1 MMMGI
6 NVPHLHLL
14 LNHIPTI
21 GGGAAVVLLLVA
33 FARKSEDLKR
43 IALEA
48 TYVVALLTFPSYLS
62 GVGAQQALLTNPDIS
77 QAFVDA
83 HWNAALYT
91 FVLLQLAGALA
102 WLTLWKYRR
111 SGNWST
117 ALVTSIFILSALS
130 FATAARTAALGGDI
144 RHPEILAEAATPA
157 AAAPADTAAPDPV
170 APDAVAPDAAAPTEA
185 AVEAAD
191 ETIPPVV
198 PGGLSGRGLGRSVM
212 DRNWVWPASEA
223 LHFIGLWVILGVILI
238 VNLRLLGF
246 MRTVSYS
253 AVHRLLPWAALGL
266 LINVVTGMIFVTA
279 TPDQYGENISFLW
292 KIIFLM
298 VAGLNL
304 HYITVFEGPWHV
316 ESGQNPPLRVRI
328 AGATAIISWVGVM
341 YFGRMLPFL
350 GNAF

>member
-33 FARKSEDLKR
+33 FARKSNDLKR
-43 IALEA
+43 IAIEA
-48 TYVVALLTFPSYLS
+48 TYVVALLTFPAYLS
-62 GVGAQQALLTNPDIS
+62 GVGAQQTLLKMPEIS

-83 HWNAALYT
+83 HWNAALFT
-91 FVLLQLAGALA
+91 FVLMQMAGALA

-111 SGNWST
+111 SGHWST
-117 ALVTSIFILSALS
+117 PIVTAIFVLSALS
-130 FATAARTAALGGDI
+130 FAAAARTAALGGDI
-144 RHPEILAEAATPA
+144 RHSEILAEAAAPA
-157 AAAPADTAAPDPV
+157 DAAAPAEAAAPADEAP
-170 APDAVAPDAAAPTEA
+170 A
-185 AVEAAD
+185 
-191 ETIPPVV
+191 
-198 PGGLSGRGLGRSVM
+198 GGFTGRGLGRSVM

-223 LHFIGLWVILGVILI
+223 LHFIGLWLILGIILI

-246 MRTVSYS
+246 MRNVPYS

-266 LINVVTGMIFVTA
+266 LINVVTGMVFVTA

-298 VAGLNL
+298 VAGLDL
-304 HYITVFEGPWHV
+304 LYITVFEGPWHV
-316 ESGQNPPLRVRI
+316 ESGQIPPLRVKI
-328 AGATAIISWVGVM
+328 AGATAIIGWVGVM

>member
-21 GGGAAVVLLLVA
+21 GGGVALVLLLVA
-33 FARKSEDLKR
+33 FARKSNDLKR
-43 IALEA
+43 IAIEA

-62 GVGAQQALLTNPDIS
+62 GVGAQQTLLKNPDIS

-83 HWNAALYT
+83 HWNAALFT

-117 ALVTSIFILSALS
+117 PIVTAIFILSALS
-130 FATAARTAALGGDI
+130 FAAAARTAALGGDI
-144 RHPEILAEAATPA
+144 RHPEILAETAAPA
-157 AAAPADTAAPDPV
+157 DAALQEAAAPAD
-170 APDAVAPDAAAPTEA
+170 AAAPAEA
-185 AVEAAD
+185 AAAAE
-191 ETIPPVV
+191 ETVPDVV

-223 LHFIGLWVILGVILI
+223 LHFIGLWLILGIILI

-246 MRTVSYS
+246 MPKVPYS

-298 VAGLNL
+298 VAGLDL
-304 HYITVFEGPWHV
+304 LYITVFEGPWHV
-316 ESGQNPPLRVRI
+316 EAGQSPPLRVKI

>member
-6 NVPHLHLL
+6 TVPHLHLL

-21 GGGAAVVLLLVA
+21 GGAAALVLLLVA
-33 FARKSEDLKR
+33 FARKSHDLKR
-43 IALEA
+43 IAIEA

-62 GVGAQQALLTNPDIS
+62 GVGAQQTLLKMPDIS

-83 HWNAALYT
+83 HWNAALFT
-91 FVLLQLAGALA
+91 FVLMQMAGALA

-117 ALVTSIFILSALS
+117 AMVTAIFILSALS
-130 FATAARTAALGGDI
+130 FAAAARTAALGGDI

-157 AAAPADTAAPDPV
+157 DAAPEAAAAPAEAAAPADESV
-170 APDAVAPDAAAPTEA
+170 
-185 AVEAAD
+185 
-191 ETIPPVV
+191 PPVV
-198 PGGLSGRGLGRSVM
+198 PGGLTGRGLGRSVM

-223 LHFIGLWVILGVILI
+223 LHFIGLWLILGIILI

-246 MRTVSYS
+246 MRTVPYS

-266 LINVVTGMIFVTA
+266 LINVITGMVFVTA

-298 VAGLNL
+298 VAGLDL
-304 HYITVFEGPWHV
+304 LYITVFEGPWHV
-316 ESGQNPPLRVRI
+316 ESGQNPPLRVKI